1 MVETAVTKRWW
12 ESKTIWLGITVFVA
26 SLGPL
31 LTPLL
36 PPKFAAAVGALSGM
50 AIVANRTIAGN
61 PPIVGAPNDPT
72 KEINQ

>member
-1 MVETAVTKRWW
+1 MVGVEV
-12 ESKTIWLGITVFVA
+12 
-26 SLGPL
+26 
-31 LTPLL
+31 
-36 PPKFAAAVGALSGM
+36 AAAVGALSGM